1 VQIDFYNYIKCIL
14 QKISIEL
21 SILNQKNKKY
31 LISIVGPTAIGKTS
45 LAIELAKYYQTVIL
59 SADSRQFYQEISI
72 GTAKPSKDELNEVQ
86 HYFINNKSV
95 VETYSAGDFERDA
108 LKLLAELFKEK
119 DVVILVGGSGLYI
132 KALWEGLDEMPPLNE
147 ELRKSIIND
156 YETNGIGYLQEKLK
170 TLNLEKYKKIDT
182 QNPQRLMRAI
192 EMEEQNKT
200 FISTQIKSPRFFE
213 TIKICLNTD
222 REILYDSINR
232 RVDSMIENG
241 LLKECEQMME
251 FRNNYALNTVGYTE
265 IFSFFDGNIS
275 MEKDIELIKQHSR
288 NYAKR
293 QITWFKRELDLN
305 WYEPNEMSNII
316 EYINNEIGLK

>member
-1 VQIDFYNYIKCIL
+1 MP
-14 QKISIEL
+14 KISIVL
-21 SILNQKNKKY
+21 IILISQNKKY
-31 LISIVGPTAIGKTS
+31 LISIVGPTAIGKTA
-45 LAIELAKYYQTVIL
+45 LAIELAKYYKTVIL

-72 GTAKPSKDELNEVQ
+72 GTAKPSVEELNQVQ

-119 DVVILVGGSGLYI
+119 DMVILVGGSGLYI
-132 KALWEGLDEMPPLNE
+132 NALWEGLDEMPPLNE

-156 YETNGIGYLQEKLK
+156 YETNGIGYLQEKLQ
-170 TLNLEKYKKIDT
+170 TLNQEKYKKIDT

-192 EMEEQNKT
+192 EIEEQNKT
-200 FISTQIKSPRFFE
+200 FKSTQIKAPRFFE

-222 REILYDSINR
+222 RKILYQNINK
-232 RVDSMIENG
+232 RVDAMIENG
-241 LLKECEQMME
+241 LLKECEQMIE
-251 FRNNYALNTVGYTE
+251 YRNNYALNTVGYAE
-265 IFSFFDGNIS
+265 IFSFFDGVTS
-275 MEKDIELIKQHSR
+275 LEKAIELIKQHSR

-293 QITWFKRELDLN
+293 QVTWFKRELNLN
-305 WYEPNEMSNII
+305 WFEPKEMSKII

>member
-1 VQIDFYNYIKCIL
+1 M

-21 SILNQKNKKY
+21 SILNSQNKKY
-31 LISIVGPTAIGKTS
+31 LISIVGPTAIGKTA
-45 LAIELAKYYQTVIL
+45 LAIELAKYYKTVIL

-200 FISTQIKSPRFFE
+200 FKSTQIKTPRFFE
-213 TIKICLNTD
+213 TIKICLNTN
-222 REILYDSINR
+222 REILYDSINK

-251 FRNNYALNTVGYTE
+251 FRNNYALNTVGYAE
-265 IFSFFDGNIS
+265 FFSFFDGNIS
-275 MEKDIELIKQHSR
+275 MEKAIELIKQHSR

-305 WYEPNEMSNII
+305 WYEPNEISKII
-316 EYINNEIGLK
+316 EFLNNEIGLK

>member
-1 VQIDFYNYIKCIL
+1 M

-21 SILNQKNKKY
+21 SILNSPNKKY
-31 LISIVGPTAIGKTS
+31 LISIVGPTAIGKTA

-72 GTAKPSKDELNEVQ
+72 GTAKPSVEELKQVQ

-95 VETYSAGDFERDA
+95 VDTYTAGDFERDA

-119 DVVILVGGSGLYI
+119 DMVILVGGSGLYI

-147 ELRKSIIND
+147 NLRKSIIND
-156 YETNGIGYLQEKLK
+156 YETNGIGYLQNKLQA
-170 TLNLEKYKKIDT
+170 LNPDKYKKIDT

-192 EMEEQNKT
+192 EIEEQNKT
-200 FISTQIKSPRFFE
+200 FISTQIKAPRFFK

-222 REILYDSINR
+222 REILYNRINK
-232 RVDSMIENG
+232 RVDAMMENG
-241 LLKECEQMME
+241 LLKECEQMIE
-251 FRNNYALNTVGYTE
+251 FRTNYALNTVGYAE

-275 MEKDIELIKQHSR
+275 LEKAIELIKQHSR

-293 QITWFKRELDLN
+293 QVTWFKRELDLN

-316 EYINNEIGLK
+316 EYINNEIGQK

>member
-1 VQIDFYNYIKCIL
+1 M
-14 QKISIEL
+14 
-21 SILNQKNKKY
+21 
-31 LISIVGPTAIGKTS
+31 GPTAIGKTA

-72 GTAKPSKDELNEVQ
+72 GTAKPSVEELKQVQ

-95 VETYSAGDFERDA
+95 VDTYTAGDFERDA

-119 DVVILVGGSGLYI
+119 DMVILVGGSGLYI

-147 ELRKSIIND
+147 NLRKSIIND
-156 YETNGIGYLQEKLK
+156 YETNGIGYLQNKLQA
-170 TLNLEKYKKIDT
+170 LNPDKYKKIDT

-192 EMEEQNKT
+192 EIEEQNKT
-200 FISTQIKSPRFFE
+200 FISTQIKAPRFFK

-222 REILYDSINR
+222 REILYDSINK
-232 RVDSMIENG
+232 RVDAMMENG
-241 LLKECEQMME
+241 LLKECEQMIE
-251 FRNNYALNTVGYTE
+251 FRHNYALNTVGYSE

-275 MEKDIELIKQHSR
+275 LEKAIELIKQHSR

-293 QITWFKRELDLN
+293 QVTWFKRELDLN

-316 EYINNEIGLK
+316 EYINNEIGQK

>member
-1 VQIDFYNYIKCIL
+1 M

-21 SILNQKNKKY
+21 SILNSPNKKY
-31 LISIVGPTAIGKTS
+31 LISIVGPTAIGKTA
-45 LAIELAKYYQTVIL
+45 LAIELAKYYKTVIL

-95 VETYSAGDFERDA
+95 VDTYSAGDFERDA

-156 YETNGIGYLQEKLK
+156 YETNGIGYLQYKLHA
-170 TLNLEKYKKIDT
+170 LNPEKYKKIDT

-200 FISTQIKSPRFFE
+200 FKSTQIKTPRFFK
-213 TIKICLNTD
+213 TIKICLNTN
-222 REILYDSINR
+222 REILYDSINK

-251 FRNNYALNTVGYTE
+251 FRNNYALNTVGYAE

-275 MEKDIELIKQHSR
+275 MEKAIELIKQHSR

-305 WYEPNEMSNII
+305 WYEPNEISKII
-316 EYINNEIGLK
+316 EYLNNEIGLK

>member
-1 VQIDFYNYIKCIL
+1 M

-21 SILNQKNKKY
+21 SILNSPNKKY
-31 LISIVGPTAIGKTS
+31 LISIVGPTAIGKTA

-72 GTAKPSKDELNEVQ
+72 GTAKPSVEELKQVQ

-95 VETYSAGDFERDA
+95 VDTYTAGDFERDA

-119 DVVILVGGSGLYI
+119 DMVILVGGSGLYI

-147 ELRKSIIND
+147 NLRKSIIND
-156 YETNGIGYLQEKLK
+156 YETNGIGYLQNKLQA
-170 TLNLEKYKKIDT
+170 LNPDKYKKIDT

-192 EMEEQNKT
+192 EIEEQNKT
-200 FISTQIKSPRFFE
+200 FISTQIKAPRFFK

-222 REILYDSINR
+222 REILYNRINK
-232 RVDSMIENG
+232 RVDAMMENG
-241 LLKECEQMME
+241 LLKECEQMIE
-251 FRNNYALNTVGYTE
+251 FRHNYALNTVGYSE

-275 MEKDIELIKQHSR
+275 LEKAIELIKQHSR

-293 QITWFKRELDLN
+293 QVTWFKRELDLN
-305 WYEPNEMSNII
+305 WYKPNEMSNII
-316 EYINNEIGLK
+316 EYINNEIGQK